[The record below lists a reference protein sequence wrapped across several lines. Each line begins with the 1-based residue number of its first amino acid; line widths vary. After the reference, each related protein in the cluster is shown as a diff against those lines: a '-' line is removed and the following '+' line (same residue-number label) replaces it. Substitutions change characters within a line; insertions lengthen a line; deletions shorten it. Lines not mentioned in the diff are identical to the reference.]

1 MSLYQTHTLYIQNKT
16 TMKKTILSLLILT
29 GLCATAQQEQDS
41 TKTWTRAGNI
51 SFLLNQS
58 TFDNWIT
65 GGENSFSG
73 NLGLNYDFN
82 YKKKDWNWDNK
93 IIAEYG
99 IMQTKNAEFEKKTN
113 DRLELNSIVGKKA
126 SGEWFYS
133 AFLNFK
139 TQFTKGY
146 KYTKVD
152 GVEVRGEATTQF
164 MSPAYLALGPGMLWK
179 KSDDLKVNIAPA
191 TSRFTFVNKDF
202 TSVPGYVD
210 GSYFGVDANK
220 SMKFEFGMYASGYYK
235 FNVMENI
242 SFENTLT
249 LYSDYLKDPQNVDL
263 EYQLNIVMTIN
274 KYISANLIFHTIYDD
289 NAFSGFQTRQVF
301 GAGIN
306 YGF

>member
-1 MSLYQTHTLYIQNKT
+1 
-16 TMKKTILSLLILT
+16 MKKAILSFLLLT
-29 GLCATAQQEQDS
+29 GLCAIAQQEQDS
-41 TKTWTRAGNI
+41 TKTWSRAGNI

-82 YKKKDWNWDNK
+82 YKKNDWNWDSK

-113 DRLELNSIVGKKA
+113 DRLEFNSILGKKA
-126 SGEWFYS
+126 SGKWFYS

-146 KYTKVD
+146 NYKKVD
-152 GVEVRGEATTQF
+152 GIEVRGEANTKF
-164 MSPAYLALGPGMLWK
+164 MSPAYLAIGPGMLWK
-179 KSDDLKVNIAPA
+179 DSDDLKVNISPA

-210 GSYFGVDANK
+210 GSYFGVDTNK
-220 SMKFEFGMYASGYYK
+220 SMKYELGFHAFGYYK

-242 SFENTLT
+242 SFENSIT
-249 LYSDYLKDPQNVDL
+249 LYSDYIKDPQNVDL

-274 KYISANLIFHTIYDD
+274 KYISANLIYHTIYDD
-289 NAFSGFQTRQVF
+289 NAYTGFQTRQVF

-306 YGF
+306 YAF